1 MNAITLKQ
9 LQYYWPNSDTATLNI
24 EQFCV
29 KRAEKVFVSGPSGCG
44 KSTFLSLLT
53 GINVVDNRSANNCIE
68 VLGTNL
74 AALSNAKRDQF
85 RADHIGYIFQQF
97 NLIPYLSV
105 IENVMLPCHFSAKR
119 KSRVTTSLVAD
130 AQALLNKL
138 HLDERYFTQSVT
150 SLSIGQQQRV
160 AVARALMGNPELI
173 IADEP
178 SSALDQHNTKLL
190 MELLIAE
197 CSQRQST
204 LIFVS
209 HDDSLLH
216 YFDKSYRLDEL
227 NLVARTAHEIPA

>member
-1 MNAITLKQ
+1 MNAISLKQ
-9 LQYYWPNSDTATLNI
+9 LQYCWPGNDKATINI
-24 EQFCV
+24 EQLDV
-29 KRAEKVFVSGPSGCG
+29 MRGEKVFVSGPSGCG

-53 GINVVDNRSANNCIE
+53 GINTPADQSAKNSIQI
-68 VLGTNL
+68 LGTDL

-119 KSRVTTSLVAD
+119 KGRVDTSLVAD
-130 AQALLNKL
+130 AQLLLQKL
-138 HLDERYFTQSVT
+138 HLDPSYFDQGVT
-150 SLSIGQQQRV
+150 NLSIGQQQRV

-178 SSALDQHNTKLL
+178 SSALDQRNTELLMKLL
-190 MELLIAE
+190 IDE
-197 CSQRQST
+197 CSLRGST

-209 HDDSLLH
+209 HDDSLMH

-227 NLVARTAHEIPA
+227 NCVARITDEIPA